1 MSGLQL
7 HFSFFFGTEI
17 LTVLMNVVKPQ
28 YDTQDEEANLQFL
41 LVLVLSSDFD
51 ICLS

>member
-17 LTVLMNVVKPQ
+17 LRELMNVVKPQ
-28 YDTQDEEANLQFL
+28 YDTQDEANLQFL

>member
-1 MSGLQL
+1 
-7 HFSFFFGTEI
+7 
-17 LTVLMNVVKPQ
+17 MNVVKPQ

-41 LVLVLSSDFD
+41 LVLVLSSD